1 MTGGGRELGEAANA
15 APKARLP
22 PRPALTRQEEG
33 RFCGIPEAVMEL
45 INQHTKEIME
55 GCKVRARAAGLSF
68 TDESL
73 EYIVT
78 NRDLIE
84 LSPKVMIPTLYDYW
98 VHDVEVLRGKGEYEL
113 YPHNPYE
120 TVINTRPAISFYND
134 NNPDWLNVMIF
145 YHVLGHIDFFQN
157 NHCFRHT
164 WEYDFTGQALSD
176 KRVIAKLRAE
186 KGRWVDYIIEFAR
199 SIDNLV
205 GYHAELS
212 PLFAPGSSACSSR
225 LNYYLDVFLQSV
237 KKLPIGEYLKEVARY
252 NENVAAHGP
261 EEGERR
267 FFADVVA
274 KYPEMEAHFAKS
286 AGVKRTERQDLLR
299 FLVEN
304 SEFLARDENVWMRS
318 VLEVVR
324 KTSIFFQPQIRTK
337 IMNEGWASYWHEKLF
352 LVDDRIRGH
361 EVDFA
366 RVHAGVTAMP
376 RVGMNPYALGMRLM
390 QFLKEAGDAGRVGFE
405 YQRLTDSEKRKKY
418 DTGAGL
424 GDQLIFQVR
433 SDLSDYLFIKNF
445 VDQDFTDRHDL
456 FVTGKRLDPQRMVWQ
471 YYVKSRDA
479 GEYRDMV
486 LASLYHPPHIEIAPE
501 RGAGGALYLVH
512 HFEGKQLVQEYIAN
526 TMVGIEYLWGGEVQ
540 LETSEAAVEAPRGR
554 EGGEEPEITW
564 QRVLYTMK
572 DKTLSRKAL

>member
-1 MTGGGRELGEAANA
+1 
-15 APKARLP
+15 
-22 PRPALTRQEEG
+22 
-33 RFCGIPEAVMEL
+33 MEL

-120 TVINTRPAISFYND
+120 TVINTRPPISFYND

-157 NHCFRHT
+157 NLYFRHT

-186 KGRWVDYIIEFAR
+186 KGRWVDYILEFAR
-199 SIDNLV
+199 SLDNLV
-205 GYHAELS
+205 GYHQELS
-212 PLFAPGSSACSSR
+212 PLFSPAETACSGR
-225 LNYYLDVFLQSV
+225 LNYYFDVFLQV
-237 KKLPIGEYLKEVARY
+237 EKKLPVGEYLKEVARY
-252 NENVAAHGP
+252 NEAIAADR
-261 EEGERR
+261 EDGERL
-267 FFADVVA
+267 FFNEVIV
-274 KYPEMEAHFAKS
+274 KYPEMEAHFQKNI
-286 AGVKRTERQDLLR
+286 GVKRTERRDLLR

-304 SEFLARDENVWMRS
+304 SEFLNRDDNQWMKS

-352 LVDDRIRGH
+352 LKDDRIKGH

-390 QFLKEAGDAGRVGFE
+390 YQLKDVGDAGKTGYDFH
-405 YQRLTDSEKRKKY
+405 RLSDANARKKF
-418 DTGAGL
+418 DLKVGQ
-424 GDQLIFQVR
+424 GDELLFKVR
-433 SDLSDYLFIKNF
+433 SNYCDYLFIKDF
-445 VDQDFTDRHDL
+445 VDQDFTNRFDL

-471 YYVKSRDA
+471 YFVKSRDA
-479 GEYRDMV
+479 VQYRDMV
-486 LASLYHPPHIEIAPE
+486 LASLYHPPHIEVAPE
-501 RGAGGALYLVH
+501 RGENGTLYLVH

-526 TMVGIEYLWGGEVQ
+526 TMVGIEFLWGAPVQ
-540 LETSEAAVEAPRGR
+540 LETSEAVVEAQRGGAGR
-554 EGGEEPEITW
+554 EGGEEAEITW
-564 QRVLYTMK
+564 QRVVYTMK
-572 DKTLSRKAL
+572 DKHLHRQTL